1 MNSRYTASN
10 AGAEPP
16 QSPYPVGLSPASAGA
31 WNQPS
36 RRRRDVVQPPA
47 LTTSFNGPLNPGLG
61 VALNVGYTPTP
72 LSTTSL
78 SSPFSQSQSTYLP
91 SPGGATR
98 GSSPMAP
105 RNLSSYTAPYNPR
118 EWGPVGSALSNAGSA
133 AYSPDNG
140 NRAPQPPPQQSAS
153 DVLPSP
159 PPPYSPPAQRQP
171 SRDLVN
177 QTISPADSTSSGAG
191 TSQYYTPTSAT
202 TAVSAETLSEPRRP
216 GSRSRPLSM
225 VQANNA
231 SSSMQMSFP
240 PPPPGTPGPGPS
252 SRPGSDRQRKGFN
265 FPSFGLRSRLS
276 SGPARTDVSQSPSPG
291 PSYSTTG
298 APYADISLRPPS
310 SKRAASTGAINS
322 TPSSSRATSASR
334 SGSPPGRSWE
344 PGMPL
349 PPPPPGPPPGR
360 RSHSTGRTLNSQS
373 KLPAHGSPS
382 SWQSPVMGTRLGTV
396 PPTPADWVDE
406 DSAQNRTAANGGPS
420 HIDVENDSRELNEPS
435 SDGMGEPQESS
446 TRPRRSSNGGLFR
459 TPAVRDMSARGIRE
473 RRLESWH
480 KRQQA
485 SEPSGAVSSNGNPWA
500 DAMPQVRP
508 SNLVLSG
515 AENREIHMES
525 QQSIKSA
532 PLSSTYSTGS
542 EGAGD
547 SSRTRMSSGLFSSRS
562 SFSTPRQE
570 QSSAVSHQDR
580 FAHTPP
586 FSPHGDLHSSM
597 HPKGTG
603 QAVPPKAL
611 PTPPPQSAHDT
622 SATGL
627 ESRAEQRPV
636 SHILH
641 LPNEPAMIPQPL
653 SPRRTSAEQPPS
665 MDPILRRDD
674 QFMRGAVQRH
684 QSFIEKEAVASSESE
699 ALRLFTDYIVSE
711 SIIRSERY
719 STAWESANLDI
730 QRVRETLFQPPAE
743 SATSHESSTARQS
756 STGNRPLRG
765 ESREIHID
773 TPQSR
778 PESAWWANYQ
788 PCLSPIASLSMS
800 NDEMSSRGR
809 APSRWWESKTG
820 SSSEGGERKVQRSK
834 RESKYM
840 GLQRELREAM
850 QWSNGQSVAE
860 VQEEIGNINSSSQ
873 PVVYGPDEYP
883 SEKVGWHEQP
893 PQSHPDHSFGDPSEE
908 DRKMD
913 ISRLITLPPPYPRH
927 YPAVNNSHPDMVTY
941 RTTVRS
947 ITDLSEIRTTRERH
961 KAQME
966 KTRAEHQDKI
976 QQNRLQFRSNVQ
988 NEIQRGNI
996 TFAEAAQ
1003 AEATLANEEKLLEKE
1018 MIKNDFVSFQESV
1031 LRPMHTILTER
1042 INKATAGIEELR
1054 AKLSDAAQYGTPDQA
1069 QEEGDGKPELLE
1081 MLTQLKWLFEA
1092 REQLHR
1098 EVYDLLC
1105 DRNEK
1110 YRDVVSL
1117 QYRQSNNEE
1126 KIRETDSFFIQDAMD
1141 RRVQYET
1148 DTLSRLE
1155 SFMDIIEENVARGVE
1170 IQLSAFWDIAPSLLE
1185 LLQKFPDDLQGLE
1198 IRIPASEY
1206 EESPSYHEHPLQ
1218 YLYSLL
1224 THAEKS
1230 TYQYIESQ
1238 TNLLCLLHEVKS
1250 GVMGAN
1256 CKLMEAQRIRH
1267 GEAEDVVRHE
1277 MRESRAQEERV
1288 LITDLKDKVSTVEG
1302 QWTEA
1307 LGSQIQEL
1315 RERVRDLLIAEGG
1328 WEEVEQLDGV

>member
-1 MNSRYTASN
+1 
-10 AGAEPP
+10 
-16 QSPYPVGLSPASAGA
+16 
-31 WNQPS
+31 
-36 RRRRDVVQPPA
+36 
-47 LTTSFNGPLNPGLG
+47 
-61 VALNVGYTPTP
+61 
-72 LSTTSL
+72 
-78 SSPFSQSQSTYLP
+78 
-91 SPGGATR
+91 
-98 GSSPMAP
+98 MAP
-105 RNLSSYTAPYNPR
+105 RNLSSYTAPYNPQ
-118 EWGPVGSALSNAGSA
+118 EWGPVGSASPNVGSA
-133 AYSPDNG
+133 AYSPSNNG
-140 NRAPQPPPQQSAS
+140 HRAPQPPPQQSAS

-159 PPPYSPPAQRQP
+159 PPPYSPPAQHQP

-177 QTISPADSTSSGAG
+177 QTISPADSTSSGAR

-202 TAVSAETLSEPRRP
+202 TVVSAETLPDIRRP
-216 GSRSRPLSM
+216 GSRSRPLS
-225 VQANNA
+225 NDA
-231 SSSMQMSFP
+231 SSSMQSFP
-240 PPPPGTPGPGPS
+240 PPPPGTPGSRPS

-265 FPSFGLRSRLS
+265 FPSFGLRSKLS
-276 SGPARTDVSQSPSPG
+276 SGTARTDVSQSPSPG

-298 APYADISLRPPS
+298 APYADTPLHPPS

-334 SGSPPGRSWE
+334 SGSPPRRSWE

-349 PPPPPGPPPGR
+349 PPPPPGPPPPGG
-360 RSHSTGRTLNSQS
+360 RSHSTGRTFDTQPKN
-373 KLPAHGSPS
+373 PAHGGSRES
-382 SWQSPVMGTRLGTV
+382 NWQSPVLGTRLGTI

-406 DSAQNRTAANGGPS
+406 ESAPHRTASNSGPS
-420 HIDVENDSRELNEPS
+420 RSDAENASREPNEPS
-435 SDGMGEPQESS
+435 GDGLSEHDSI

-459 TPAVRDMSARGIRE
+459 TPAVRDTSARGIRE

-485 SEPSGAVSSNGNPWA
+485 SEPLGAVSINSNPWA
-500 DAMPQVRP
+500 DAMPQVKP
-508 SNLVLSG
+508 SNLVLQR
-515 AENREIHMES
+515 AENREAHTDS
-525 QQSIKSA
+525 QQSIRSA

-547 SSRTRMSSGLFSSRS
+547 SRTRVSSGLFSSRS

-570 QSSAVSHQDR
+570 QGHSAPHQHK

-586 FSPHGDLHSSM
+586 FSPHGDAHSSM
-597 HPKGTG
+597 YPKGTG

-622 SATGL
+622 SATRSDARI
-627 ESRAEQRPV
+627 EERPI

-641 LPNEPAMIPQPL
+641 LPNEPAMVPQPL
-653 SPRRTSAEQPPS
+653 TPRKPSAEQPLS

-684 QSFIEKEAVASSESE
+684 QSFIEKEAAASTESE

-711 SIIRSERY
+711 SIIRRERY
-719 STAWESANLDI
+719 SAAWESTNIDI
-730 QRVRETLFQPPAE
+730 QRVRETLFEAPAE
-743 SATSHESSTARQS
+743 PTNQEISTARPS
-756 STGNRPLRG
+756 SSGGRP
-765 ESREIHID
+765 SRADIRID

-840 GLQRELREAM
+840 GLQREIRETM

-860 VQEEIGNINSSSQ
+860 VQEEVGNINSSSQ

-883 SEKVGWHEQP
+883 PEKVGWHEQP
-893 PQSHPDHSFGDPSEE
+893 SQSGHDYSYGYQNEE
-908 DRKMD
+908 DRGMD

-927 YPAVNNSHPDMVTY
+927 YPAVNNSHPDMVAY

-961 KAQME
+961 KGQME
-966 KTRAEHQDKI
+966 KAVTDYQDRI

-988 NEIQRGNI
+988 TEIQRGNL

-1003 AEATLANEEKLLEKE
+1003 AEATLADEEKMLEKKMVQNE
-1018 MIKNDFVSFQESV
+1018 FDSFQESV
-1031 LRPMHTILTER
+1031 LRPMHAILTER
-1042 INKATAGIEELR
+1042 INKATAGIDELR
-1054 AKLSDAAQYGTPDQA
+1054 AKLSDAAQYGTPEQA
-1069 QEEGDGKPELLE
+1069 QEEGDEKPELLE

-1098 EVYDLLC
+1098 EVYDILC

-1110 YRDVVSL
+1110 YRAVVSL
-1117 QYRQSNNEE
+1117 QYRQSKNEE

-1148 DTLSRLE
+1148 ETLSRLE

-1198 IRIPASEY
+1198 IQIPAGEY
-1206 EESPSYHEHPLQ
+1206 DENPSYREHPLQ

-1267 GEAEDVVRHE
+1267 GEPEDAVRQE

-1288 LITDLKDKVSTVEG
+1288 LTTDLKDKVSTVEG

-1307 LGSQIQEL
+1307 LGSQIQGL

-1328 WEEVEQLDGV
+1328 WEEVEQLEGV

>member
-1 MNSRYTASN
+1 
-10 AGAEPP
+10 
-16 QSPYPVGLSPASAGA
+16 
-31 WNQPS
+31 
-36 RRRRDVVQPPA
+36 
-47 LTTSFNGPLNPGLG
+47 
-61 VALNVGYTPTP
+61 
-72 LSTTSL
+72 
-78 SSPFSQSQSTYLP
+78 
-91 SPGGATR
+91 
-98 GSSPMAP
+98 
-105 RNLSSYTAPYNPR
+105 
-118 EWGPVGSALSNAGSA
+118 
-133 AYSPDNG
+133 
-140 NRAPQPPPQQSAS
+140 
-153 DVLPSP
+153 
-159 PPPYSPPAQRQP
+159 
-171 SRDLVN
+171 
-177 QTISPADSTSSGAG
+177 
-191 TSQYYTPTSAT
+191 
-202 TAVSAETLSEPRRP
+202 
-216 GSRSRPLSM
+216 
-225 VQANNA
+225 
-231 SSSMQMSFP
+231 
-240 PPPPGTPGPGPS
+240 
-252 SRPGSDRQRKGFN
+252 
-265 FPSFGLRSRLS
+265 
-276 SGPARTDVSQSPSPG
+276 
-291 PSYSTTG
+291 
-298 APYADISLRPPS
+298 
-310 SKRAASTGAINS
+310 
-322 TPSSSRATSASR
+322 
-334 SGSPPGRSWE
+334 
-344 PGMPL
+344 
-349 PPPPPGPPPGR
+349 
-360 RSHSTGRTLNSQS
+360 
-373 KLPAHGSPS
+373 
-382 SWQSPVMGTRLGTV
+382 MGTRLGTV

-406 DSAQNRTAANGGPS
+406 DSAQNHTAGNGGLS

-515 AENREIHMES
+515 AESREIHMES

-586 FSPHGDLHSSM
+586 FSPHGDIHSSM

-627 ESRAEQRPV
+627 ETRAEQRPV

-743 SATSHESSTARQS
+743 SATSHESSTARPS
-756 STGNRPLRG
+756 SSGNRPLRG
-765 ESREIHID
+765 ESREIRID

-883 SEKVGWHEQP
+883 PEKVGWHEQP

-966 KTRAEHQDKI
+966 KTRADHQDKI

-1003 AEATLANEEKLLEKE
+1003 AEATLADEEKLLEKE

-1185 LLQKFPDDLQGLE
+1185 LLQKFPDDLKRLE
-1198 IRIPASEY
+1198 IQIPASEY

>member
-153 DVLPSP
+153 DALPSP

-265 FPSFGLRSRLS
+265 FPSFGLRSKLS
-276 SGPARTDVSQSPSPG
+276 SGPARADVSQSPSPG
-291 PSYSTTG
+291 PSYSTAG
-298 APYADISLRPPS
+298 APYADSSLRPPS
-310 SKRAASTGAINS
+310 AKRAASTGAINS
-322 TPSSSRATSASR
+322 TPSSTRATSASR
-334 SGSPPGRSWE
+334 SGSPPGRGWE

-382 SWQSPVMGTRLGTV
+382 NWQSPVMGTRLGTV

-406 DSAQNRTAANGGPS
+406 DSAQNHIAGNGGLS
-420 HIDVENDSRELNEPS
+420 HIDVETDSRELNEPS
-435 SDGMGEPQESS
+435 GDGIGEPQDSI

-515 AENREIHMES
+515 AESREIHMES

-586 FSPHGDLHSSM
+586 FSPHGDLHSSI

-627 ESRAEQRPV
+627 ETRAEQRPV

-653 SPRRTSAEQPPS
+653 SPRRTSAEHPPS

-743 SATSHESSTARQS
+743 PATSHESSTARPS
-756 STGNRPLRG
+756 SSGNRPLRG
-765 ESREIHID
+765 ESREIRID

-883 SEKVGWHEQP
+883 PEKVGWHEQP
-893 PQSHPDHSFGDPSEE
+893 PQSRPDHSFGDSSEE

-1003 AEATLANEEKLLEKE
+1003 AEATLADEEKLLEKE

-1042 INKATAGIEELR
+1042 INRATAGIEELR

-1198 IRIPASEY
+1198 IQIPASEY